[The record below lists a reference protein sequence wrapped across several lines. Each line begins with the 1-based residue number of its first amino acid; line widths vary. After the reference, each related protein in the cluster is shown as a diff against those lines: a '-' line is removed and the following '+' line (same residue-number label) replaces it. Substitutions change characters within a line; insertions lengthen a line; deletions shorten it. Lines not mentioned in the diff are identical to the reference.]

1 MACEAAASH
10 ERRLPLTRAVPTDV
24 SSHRRVD
31 GLPLNVPYGT
41 FAIDGRGTNAAGV
54 SVIPIE
60 GGERAVAIAFVV
72 VIELSLNNLTLAGVV
87 LLHQSGWDAPD
98 AKVVGEDGE
107 QVKVNGVLVPNEH
120 GFGGQEGVV
129 ESEHMEDVVGELVV
143 DYLA

>member
-1 MACEAAASH
+1 MACEATASH

-24 SSHRRVD
+24 SSHRR
-31 GLPLNVPYGT
+31 
-41 FAIDGRGTNAAGV
+41 
-54 SVIPIE
+54 
-60 GGERAVAIAFVV
+60 GERAVAIAFVV

-87 LLHQSGWDAPD
+87 LLHQSGRDAPN

-107 QVKVNGVLVPNEH
+107 QVEVNGVLVPNEH

-129 ESEHMEDVVGELVV
+129 ESEHMEDVVGELMV